1 MNAVKQRLI
10 ELAIIGRQRKLTATE
25 AREWEESRQ
34 YLINHAWR
42 VARIMNLMYA
52 ARVAKDWQ
60 WFGEI
65 AGDYIDFVSG
75 RR

>member
-10 ELAIIGRQRKLTATE
+10 ELAIIGRQRSLTATE

-34 YLINHAWR
+34 YLINHEGR

-52 ARVAKDWQ
+52 ARVARDWN
-60 WFGEI
+60 WFEELGQE
-65 AGDYIDFVSG
+65 YIRIVG